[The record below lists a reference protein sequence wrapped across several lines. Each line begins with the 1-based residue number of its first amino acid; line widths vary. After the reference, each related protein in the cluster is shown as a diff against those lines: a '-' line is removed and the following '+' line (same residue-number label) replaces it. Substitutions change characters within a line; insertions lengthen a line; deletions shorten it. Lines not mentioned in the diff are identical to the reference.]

1 MHDHTM
7 RLITSCPNG
16 AMSTLHAPTLIA
28 TPIPALYACHVIW
41 DEESQTI
48 SATVERQTTAPPNL
62 ARHIERTLFEIDA
75 DRRLV
80 LGDLDIL
87 LDGEGHLNAL
97 EMRIGP
103 QASWQ
108 QRPTP
113 TPLSID
119 GPSDVAFDV
128 DFDTNGIAV
137 VETSVGTFFDAA
149 TGTLCFQIKGASTV
163 RHLQLAD
170 KLCFG
175 VDGDGRLTEIL
186 LGMNS
191 LT

>member
-1 MHDHTM
+1 M
-7 RLITSCPNG
+7 TSQLRP
-16 AMSTLHAPTLIA
+16 ALIA
-28 TPIPALYACHVIW
+28 SPIPALYACHVIW

-48 SATVERQTTAPPNL
+48 SATVKRQTTAPPNL

-87 LDGEGHLNAL
+87 LDGNGHFNAL

-108 QRPTP
+108 RRPTP

-137 VETSVGTFFDAA
+137 VEISVVNFFDAA
-149 TGTLCFQIKGASTV
+149 TGTLCFQIKGASAV

-170 KLCFG
+170 KLSFG

-186 LGMNS
+186 LGVNS

>member
-1 MHDHTM
+1 MEGAAILHFLYKQRM
-7 RLITSCPNG
+7 TSQLRP
-16 AMSTLHAPTLIA
+16 ALIA
-28 TPIPALYACHVIW
+28 TPIPALYACRVIW
-41 DEESQTI
+41 DEESKTI
-48 SATVERQTTAPPNL
+48 SAKVDRQATAPHNL

-75 DRRLV
+75 DRRLM

-87 LDGEGHLNAL
+87 LDGESRFNAL
-97 EMRIGP
+97 EIRIGP
-103 QASWQ
+103 RASWQ
-108 QRPTP
+108 QRPIP
-113 TPLSID
+113 APLSID
-119 GPSDVAFDV
+119 NPADIAFDV

-149 TGTLCFQIKGASTV
+149 TGTLCFQIKGASAE

-186 LGMNS
+186 LGVDS

>member
-1 MHDHTM
+1 MTNHK
-7 RLITSCPNG
+7 RSLPRWK
-16 AMSTLHAPTLIA
+16 A
-28 TPIPALYACHVIW
+28 
-41 DEESQTI
+41 
-48 SATVERQTTAPPNL
+48 TAPPNL

-87 LDGEGHLNAL
+87 LDGESHFNAL

-103 QASWQ
+103 RASWQ
-108 QRPTP
+108 QRPISA
-113 TPLSID
+113 PLSID
-119 GPSDVAFDV
+119 GPADVAFDV

-137 VETSVGTFFDAA
+137 VEATVVTFCDAA
-149 TGTLCFQIKGASTV
+149 TGTLCFHIKDGTAV

-170 KLCFG
+170 TLRFG
-175 VDGDGRLTEIL
+175 VDGDGRLTEIW
-186 LGMNS
+186 LGVDS

>member
-1 MHDHTM
+1 M
-7 RLITSCPNG
+7 TSPLRP
-16 AMSTLHAPTLIA
+16 ALIA
-28 TPIPALYACHVIW
+28 TPIPALHACHVIW

-48 SATVERQTTAPPNL
+48 SATVERQATAPPNL

-87 LDGEGHLNAL
+87 LDAEGRFNAL

-103 QASWQ
+103 RASWQ
-108 QRPTP
+108 QRPIP
-113 TPLSID
+113 ASLSID
-119 GPSDVAFDV
+119 GPADVAFDG

-137 VETSVGTFFDAA
+137 VQATVVPFFDAA
-149 TGTLCFQIKGASTV
+149 TGTLCLQIKEARAV

-170 KLCFG
+170 TLRFG

-186 LGMNS
+186 LGMGS
-191 LT
+191 FT